1 VITSGAAQVVR
12 PFPPVQQRDWINPSI
27 GTSTYHGG
35 FVRAEKRMSGSV
47 AFLAHYTFSK
57 FLDDVEAS
65 QEFGST
71 AVTWTHTIGAGQG
84 ARGTTCRRGWW

>member
-1 VITSGAAQVVR
+1 
-12 PFPPVQQRDWINPSI
+12 
-27 GTSTYHGG
+27 
-35 FVRAEKRMSGSV
+35 VRAEKRMSGSV

-71 AVTWTHTIGAGQG
+71 AVTWTHTIGGWTRAQ
-84 ARGTTCRRGWW
+84 RGDVPQRLW